1 MALNREKKTEIVE
14 KLKDIFK
21 NSPSVVFV
29 NFHKLSVSD
38 TSAMRSE
45 LRGQGIGY
53 FVAKKTL
60 IRHILNDLA
69 LEGQIPELEGELALA
84 YMSTGEDIIVPSRGI
99 LEFTKKHKNSI
110 SILGGIFDG
119 RFIDSEEMTDIAN
132 IPPLEVLYGQFVN
145 VINSPIQ
152 GLVIALNGIA
162 ELKN

>member
-1 MALNREKKTEIVE
+1 MALNKEKKTEIIE
-14 KLKDIFK
+14 KLKNIFK

-38 TSAMRSE
+38 TGAMRST
-45 LRGQGIGY
+45 LRDQGVGY

-60 IRHILNDLA
+60 IRHVLNDSKF
-69 LEGQIPELEGELALA
+69 EGDILELEGELALA
-84 YMSTGEDIIVPSRGI
+84 YMSEGEDVISPARGI
-99 LEFTKKHKNSI
+99 AEFVKKYKNNI
-110 SILGGIFDG
+110 SILGGVFDG
-119 RFIDSEEMTDIAN
+119 RIIDRNKMTDISS

-162 ELKN
+162 EAKN